1 MTYEDALAELYAL
14 TPRGIEPGLERVRE
28 ALRRAGDPQ
37 RALRVVHVAGTN
49 GKGSVS
55 AMVATGLAAAGQR
68 VALYTSPHLASL
80 TERMRVLGGEAV
92 EQDDVARTWASL
104 HEALFGAGAP
114 RVTFF
119 EALTVLALALFR
131 EREVELAVLEVG
143 LGGRLDATNVIERPL
158 ACAITRIG
166 LDHQYLLG
174 DDLAS
179 IAHEKAG
186 ILRPGVPVVIGP
198 QRPEAQ
204 AVLEEIASRIGAPIV
219 PLASLEGAH
228 PRLRGAHQQENAR
241 IAATVLSALREQ
253 GVASEA
259 RAAIEKVEWPGR
271 LERVGAFLLDAAH
284 NEDGAA
290 SLAAFL
296 ASEPRRRR
304 VLLFGAMADKDW
316 RAMLATLRPHVDALV
331 FAAPPLSRA
340 ERPENLAAAFGGEP
354 ALSVERAVERA
365 RELAGDGEVI
375 VAGSIYLMGEV
386 RARLLGL
393 PRDLPIAM

>member
-174 DDLAS
+174 DDLAA
-179 IAHEKAG
+179 IATEKAG
-186 ILRPGVPVVIGP
+186 ILRAGVPAVIGP
-198 QRPEAQ
+198 QRPEAEV
-204 AVLEEIASRIGAPIV
+204 VLEEIAQRVGAPIV
-219 PLASLEGAH
+219 PLAPLGELH

-241 IAATVLSALREQ
+241 IAATVLSVLGER
-253 GVASEA
+253 GVPTDV
-259 RAAIEKVEWPGR
+259 RAALEDVEWPGR

-354 ALSVERAVERA
+354 ALSVERAIERA

-393 PRDLPIAM
+393 PRDPPIAM